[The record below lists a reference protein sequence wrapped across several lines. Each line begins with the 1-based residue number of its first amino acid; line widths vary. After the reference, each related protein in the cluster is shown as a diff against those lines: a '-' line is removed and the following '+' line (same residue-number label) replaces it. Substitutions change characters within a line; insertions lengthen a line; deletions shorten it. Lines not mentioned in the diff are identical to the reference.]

1 MCPHSVGAEHSP
13 TSCWSVCVLPGAQVV
28 PFPEAGPAEPEAPSL
43 GFALGI
49 PYDYDYL
56 FDASGDNVVVGAS
69 TVNEVGG
76 VGLSL
81 KTPTY

>member
-1 MCPHSVGAEHSP
+1 
-13 TSCWSVCVLPGAQVV
+13 VV